1 MSETKSS
8 RASTGNS
15 GPRRRRRNSSNFGK
29 NILPKDDAATG
40 DPPADDQS
48 SSLDDSEPLS
58 LAEEIAE
65 EGGSVPRE
73 PSDRYEKIKQGEI
86 HIAELQKMSMS
97 QLSIV

>member
-48 SSLDDSEPLS
+48 PSLDDSEPLS
-58 LAEEIAE
+58 LAEEIART
-65 EGGSVPRE
+65 VL
-73 PSDRYEKIKQGEI
+73 GEFGVKRLMVRVTKPGAVANARGVGVEI
-86 HIAELQKMSMS
+86 ERP
-97 QLSIV
+97 